1 MWSLLSE
8 TELQFPYLTYEN
20 SMLMKTP
27 QVKESISNRKREI
40 WRRIFFLWVRWEEA
54 GSFTNVS
61 FEDEMV
67 GSASPSDSGLSSDE
81 CDFTQAI

>member
-8 TELQFPYLTYEN
+8 TELQFPYLTFEN
-20 SMLMKTP
+20 SVLVKTP

-40 WRRIFFLWVRWEEA
+40 CRGIFFLQS

-61 FEDEMV
+61 SEDETV

-81 CDFTQAI
+81 SDFTQAI